1 MYDQIACR
9 ITQQSLHY
17 KPYCWLVLIGQQ
29 CHLDKNDNV
38 LLSSFLIKILQYQLK
53 FSSFSTPFGVI
64 IKYFKK
70 IVNNIYTIWCNNMKI
85 NIGKSLKNIR
95 ESENLTQSKLAE
107 KTGISQQSIS
117 RWESGQR
124 FPNILD
130 LVKLADYYK
139 ISIDELIGR
148 EN

>member
-1 MYDQIACR
+1 
-9 ITQQSLHY
+9 
-17 KPYCWLVLIGQQ
+17 
-29 CHLDKNDNV
+29 
-38 LLSSFLIKILQYQLK
+38 
-53 FSSFSTPFGVI
+53 
-64 IKYFKK
+64 
-70 IVNNIYTIWCNNMKI
+70 MKI

>member
-1 MYDQIACR
+1 
-9 ITQQSLHY
+9 
-17 KPYCWLVLIGQQ
+17 
-29 CHLDKNDNV
+29 
-38 LLSSFLIKILQYQLK
+38 
-53 FSSFSTPFGVI
+53 
-64 IKYFKK
+64 
-70 IVNNIYTIWCNNMKI
+70 MKI
-85 NIGKSLKNIR
+85 NIGKSLKDIR
-95 ESENLTQSKLAE
+95 ESEKLTQSKLAE

-130 LVKLADYYK
+130 LVKLAEFYK